1 MGKSKDLFLSTAHR
15 ICEVLNCSLD
25 DAFGDVMKIK

>member
-1 MGKSKDLFLSTAHR
+1 MGKSKDLFMSTAKR

-25 DAFGDVMKIK
+25 DAFGDIMK